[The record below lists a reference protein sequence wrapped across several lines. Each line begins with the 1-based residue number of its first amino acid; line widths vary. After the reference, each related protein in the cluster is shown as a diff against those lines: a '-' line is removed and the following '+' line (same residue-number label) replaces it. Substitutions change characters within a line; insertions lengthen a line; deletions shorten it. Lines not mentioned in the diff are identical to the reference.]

1 MFKGLG
7 AVFTLAILGIL
18 ILSFGTW
25 SVIWLGLAWIISYVF
40 NLDVSY
46 MTVFTISSIVWLLVV
61 IVKSLFAYLGKKAA
75 ERFWD

>member
-18 ILSFGTW
+18 ILSFGAWTA
-25 SVIWLGLAWIISYVF
+25 VWLGIAWIISFVF

-46 MTVFTISSIVWLLVV
+46 MTVFTVSSIVWVLSIV
-61 IVKSLFAYLGKKAA
+61 VKSLFAYLGKKAA

>member
-7 AVFTLAILGIL
+7 AVFSLAILGIL
-18 ILSFGTW
+18 ILSFGIWTA
-25 SVIWLGLAWIISYVF
+25 VWLGIAWIISFVF

-46 MTVFTISSIVWLLVV
+46 MTVFTVSSIVWALAIV
-61 IVKSLFAYLGKKAA
+61 VKSLLAYVGKKAV

>member
-18 ILSFGTW
+18 IISFGIW
-25 SVIWLGLAWIISYVF
+25 SGTWLGLAWIISFVF
-40 NLDVSY
+40 KLDVSY
-46 MTVFTISSIVWLLVV
+46 MTVFTVSSVVWLLAV

>member
-18 ILSFGTW
+18 IISFGVW
-25 SVIWLGLAWIISYVF
+25 SATWLGLTWIISFVF
-40 NLDVSY
+40 KLDVSY
-46 MTVFTISSIVWLLVV
+46 MTVFTVSSIVWALAIV
-61 IVKSLFAYLGKKAA
+61 VKSLFAYLGKKAA

>member
-7 AVFTLAILGIL
+7 AVFSLAILGIL
-18 ILSFGTW
+18 ILSFGIWTA
-25 SVIWLGLAWIISYVF
+25 VWLGIAWIISFVF

-46 MTVFTISSIVWLLVV
+46 MTVFTVSSIVWVLSIV
-61 IVKSLFAYLGKKAA
+61 VKSLFAYLGKKAA

>member
-18 ILSFGTW
+18 ILSFGMW
-25 SVIWLGLAWIISYVF
+25 SATWLGLAWVVNFIF
-40 NLDVSY
+40 ELDVSY
-46 MTVFTISSIVWLLVV
+46 MKVFTVSSIVWALAV
-61 IVKSLFAYLGKKAA
+61 IVKGLFAYLGKKAA

>member
-7 AVFTLAILGIL
+7 AVFSLAILGIL
-18 ILSFGTW
+18 VLSFGIWTA
-25 SVIWLGLAWIISYVF
+25 VWLGIAWIISFVF

-46 MTVFTISSIVWLLVV
+46 MTVFTVSSIVWVLSIV
-61 IVKSLFAYLGKKAA
+61 VKSLFAYLGKKAA

>member
-25 SVIWLGLAWIISYVF
+25 SAIWLGIAWIISFVF
-40 NLDVSY
+40 KLDVSY
-46 MTVFTISSIVWLLVV
+46 MTVFTVSSIVWLLAV